1 MADIGTRYTDSRQ
14 RAIEQRMHA
23 IYRAAQAEIIEQLD
37 AHTKRQNAQT
47 RVKLAQVKAGKLSEE
62 EFNKW
67 QAGQMF
73 TGKQWKDKV
82 TSIATTLLTA
92 NQQANSIIE
101 GEKRAVFGENA
112 TYQSYRLEHDANLD
126 MSFGV
131 YDSATVTRILRD
143 DPTLLKPREIDEEKD
158 IEWNRRNVTH
168 AVAQGIIQGDSIQQ
182 IAKRIAKNTASKNEA
197 AMTRYARTAMT
208 SAQNAGRME
217 VMQEASEMGIQVRK
231 LWIATLDER
240 TRDAHQELDGQ
251 TAEINEPFDSMLGP
265 IDYPGDPKADD
276 ANIWNC
282 RCTLGYEYKEYPREK
297 SSRLAYAEYYDDEGE
312 YHRESYTLGNVSYN
326 VWKLIKD
333 RNNQRMRSPI
343 ANDENGSNADI
354 SNISTLLI
362 YGEASEWAKD
372 NLKYD
377 LEELK
382 EGWSSVPSQVKAIEE
397 FEKEIPEYMKTA
409 KEALEK
415 YDFATRTDSEAIA
428 NILKDG
434 RFKTQIETG
443 ASNGYKDVK
452 MRENA
457 TNQLFAYGEKL
468 DVKKE
473 QYEVYGYLDNASR
486 AKMYGGC
493 RVVFNKKELYDRTTF
508 TFGDSL
514 EMIQTGVDPM
524 ASYANNPQIFSY
536 GTKIFSHSVPNAPS
550 RLDEIRGMFG
560 ALKETG
566 TLGLGNYVELQFH
579 GGVTTNDISY
589 IEVPKKSVNAEE
601 IKELAAERGVKILW
615 K

>member
-14 RAIEQRMHA
+14 RAIEQRMHT

-231 LWIATLDER
+231 VWIATLDER

-251 TAEINEPFDSMLGP
+251 TADINEPFDSMLGQ

-282 RCTLGYEYKEYPREK
+282 RCTLGYEYKEYPKANSTRRDNISGEEIEDMTYREWKEKKAPKTQPKRSIPAQPKTPTKPTQTPPATQNVASQATQNADSGVQSTMPEAK
-297 SSRLAYAEYYDDEGE
+297 SDLAKVILPNSGISAMPLEKWDHTPTQDEIVALVGGADKTTGSCASAALAYCGNKAGYMVRDFRGGVSMDFFSKKSNTKMLAELPEVGGTIIHSSAEIKTANKLLESMEKGKE
-312 YHRESYTLGNVSYN
+312 YWLGIGRHASIVR
-326 VWKLIKD
+326 K
-333 RNNQRMRSPI
+333 
-343 ANDENGSNADI
+343 AENGYEYLELQSTQTNNGWHTLNDSGLKWRFGCVQRRSNAMDAR
-354 SNISTLLI
+354 LMEVDKL
-362 YGEASEWAKD
+362 AKSAD
-372 NLKYD
+372 FIETLKY
-377 LEELK
+377 
-382 EGWSSVPSQVKAIEE
+382 IN
-397 FEKEIPEYMKTA
+397 TN
-409 KEALEK
+409 EAEQK
-415 YDFATRTDSEAIA
+415 
-428 NILKDG
+428 KGDG
-434 RFKTQIETG
+434 
-443 ASNGYKDVK
+443 
-452 MRENA
+452 
-457 TNQLFAYGEKL
+457 
-468 DVKKE
+468 
-473 QYEVYGYLDNASR
+473 
-486 AKMYGGC
+486 GG
-493 RVVFNKKELYDRTTF
+493 
-508 TFGDSL
+508 
-514 EMIQTGVDPM
+514 
-524 ASYANNPQIFSY
+524 
-536 GTKIFSHSVPNAPS
+536 
-550 RLDEIRGMFG
+550 
-560 ALKETG
+560 
-566 TLGLGNYVELQFH
+566 
-579 GGVTTNDISY
+579 
-589 IEVPKKSVNAEE
+589 
-601 IKELAAERGVKILW
+601 IK
-615 K
+615 

>member
-1 MADIGTRYTDSRQ
+1 MSDIGTRYTDSRQ
-14 RAIEQRMHA
+14 RAIEQRMHT

-282 RCTLGYEYKEYPREK
+282 RCTLGYEYKEYPKSNSTRRDNISGEEIEDMTYDEWRERK
-297 SSRLAYAEYYDDEGE
+297 HPDWKKRETLFKPDNAKEPETQEDSTLEDLFGDLWSGKVTEDELIQKNENHKKETEEERLGFYGIEEKEYPADIRLTDYDNKRLEAIKHYYDNNYKMPKDLAQIHPDELRLAKGDDSMFSMKMSEAERKEQEQRKSAAQEEIDLKKEQGYKGLSKE
-312 YHRESYTLGNVSYN
+312 ESYKR
-326 VWKLIKD
+326 WKSLSKEL
-333 RNNQRMRSPI
+333 
-343 ANDENGSNADI
+343 AGADE
-354 SNISTLLI
+354 
-362 YGEASEWAKD
+362 
-372 NLKYD
+372 
-377 LEELK
+377 
-382 EGWSSVPSQVKAIEE
+382 
-397 FEKEIPEYMKTA
+397 F
-409 KEALEK
+409 EALEQK
-415 YDFATRTDSEAIA
+415 KFYAVGKEGIQYWQRERKAAEREIMRIDFT
-428 NILKDG
+428 
-434 RFKTQIETG
+434 
-443 ASNGYKDVK
+443 VK
-452 MRENA
+452 
-457 TNQLFAYGEKL
+457 
-468 DVKKE
+468 
-473 QYEVYGYLDNASR
+473 
-486 AKMYGGC
+486 
-493 RVVFNKKELYDRTTF
+493 LYDR
-508 TFGDSL
+508 L
-514 EMIQTGVDPM
+514 M
-524 ASYANNPQIFSY
+524 FSRR
-536 GTKIFSHSVPNAPS
+536 S
-550 RLDEIRGMFG
+550 RR
-560 ALKETG
+560 
-566 TLGLGNYVELQFH
+566 
-579 GGVTTNDISY
+579 
-589 IEVPKKSVNAEE
+589 
-601 IKELAAERGVKILW
+601 
-615 K
+615 

>member
-1 MADIGTRYTDSRQ
+1 MSDIGTRYTDSRQ
-14 RAIEQRMHA
+14 RAIEQRMHT

-208 SAQNAGRME
+208 SAQNAGRIE

-231 LWIATLDER
+231 VWIATLDER

-251 TAEINEPFDSMLGP
+251 TADVNEPFDSMLGP

-282 RCTLGYEYKEYPREK
+282 RCTLGYEYKEYPKAKSTRRDNISGEEIEDMTYDEWRERK
-297 SSRLAYAEYYDDEGE
+297 HPDLKKRETLFKPDNAKEPETRGDSTLEDLFGDLWSGKVTEDELIQKNENPKKETEEERLGFYGIEEKEYPADIRLTDYDNKRLEAIKHYYDNDYKMPKDLAQIHPDELRLAKGDDSMFSMKMSEAERKEQEQRKSAAQEEIDLKKEQGYKGLGKE
-312 YHRESYTLGNVSYN
+312 ESYKR
-326 VWKLIKD
+326 WKSLSKEL
-333 RNNQRMRSPI
+333 
-343 ANDENGSNADI
+343 AGADE
-354 SNISTLLI
+354 
-362 YGEASEWAKD
+362 
-372 NLKYD
+372 
-377 LEELK
+377 
-382 EGWSSVPSQVKAIEE
+382 
-397 FEKEIPEYMKTA
+397 F
-409 KEALEK
+409 EALELK
-415 YDFATRTDSEAIA
+415 KFYAVGKEGIQYWQRERKDAEREIKRIDFT
-428 NILKDG
+428 
-434 RFKTQIETG
+434 
-443 ASNGYKDVK
+443 
-452 MRENA
+452 
-457 TNQLFAYGEKL
+457 EKL
-468 DVKKE
+468 
-473 QYEVYGYLDNASR
+473 YERLMFSR
-486 AKMYGGC
+486 M
-493 RVVFNKKELYDRTTF
+493 RR
-508 TFGDSL
+508 
-514 EMIQTGVDPM
+514 
-524 ASYANNPQIFSY
+524 
-536 GTKIFSHSVPNAPS
+536 
-550 RLDEIRGMFG
+550 
-560 ALKETG
+560 
-566 TLGLGNYVELQFH
+566 
-579 GGVTTNDISY
+579 
-589 IEVPKKSVNAEE
+589 
-601 IKELAAERGVKILW
+601 
-615 K
+615 

>member
-1 MADIGTRYTDSRQ
+1 MSDIGTRYTDSRQ

-112 TYQSYRLEHDANLD
+112 TFQSYRLEHDANLD

-282 RCTLGYEYKEYPREK
+282 RCTLGYEYKEYPK
-297 SSRLAYAEYYDDEGE
+297 
-312 YHRESYTLGNVSYN
+312 
-326 VWKLIKD
+326 
-333 RNNQRMRSPI
+333 
-343 ANDENGSNADI
+343 ANSTRRD
-354 SNISTLLI
+354 NISGEEIEDMTYKEWRDKKALL
-362 YGEASEWAKD
+362 S
-372 NLKYD
+372 
-377 LEELK
+377 
-382 EGWSSVPSQVKAIEE
+382 
-397 FEKEIPEYMKTA
+397 
-409 KEALEK
+409 
-415 YDFATRTDSEAIA
+415 
-428 NILKDG
+428 
-434 RFKTQIETG
+434 
-443 ASNGYKDVK
+443 
-452 MRENA
+452 
-457 TNQLFAYGEKL
+457 
-468 DVKKE
+468 
-473 QYEVYGYLDNASR
+473 
-486 AKMYGGC
+486 
-493 RVVFNKKELYDRTTF
+493 
-508 TFGDSL
+508 
-514 EMIQTGVDPM
+514 
-524 ASYANNPQIFSY
+524 
-536 GTKIFSHSVPNAPS
+536 PS
-550 RLDEIRGMFG
+550 RKSI
-560 ALKETG
+560 
-566 TLGLGNYVELQFH
+566 
-579 GGVTTNDISY
+579 I
-589 IEVPKKSVNAEE
+589 KKP
-601 IKELAAERGVKILW
+601 
-615 K
+615 

>member
-1 MADIGTRYTDSRQ
+1 MSDIGTRYTDSRQ
-14 RAIEQRMHA
+14 RAIEQRMHT

-282 RCTLGYEYKEYPREK
+282 RCTLGYEYKEYPKANSTRRDNISGEEIEDMTYREWK
-297 SSRLAYAEYYDDEGE
+297 ETKEQKHIFDKENPFWAEYF
-312 YHRESYTLGNVSYN
+312 
-326 VWKLIKD
+326 KD
-333 RNNQRMRSPI
+333 R
-343 ANDENGSNADI
+343 
-354 SNISTLLI
+354 
-362 YGEASEWAKD
+362 K
-372 NLKYD
+372 
-377 LEELK
+377 
-382 EGWSSVPSQVKAIEE
+382 
-397 FEKEIPEYMKTA
+397 
-409 KEALEK
+409 
-415 YDFATRTDSEAIA
+415 
-428 NILKDG
+428 
-434 RFKTQIETG
+434 
-443 ASNGYKDVK
+443 
-452 MRENA
+452 
-457 TNQLFAYGEKL
+457 
-468 DVKKE
+468 
-473 QYEVYGYLDNASR
+473 
-486 AKMYGGC
+486 
-493 RVVFNKKELYDRTTF
+493 
-508 TFGDSL
+508 
-514 EMIQTGVDPM
+514 
-524 ASYANNPQIFSY
+524 
-536 GTKIFSHSVPNAPS
+536 
-550 RLDEIRGMFG
+550 
-560 ALKETG
+560 
-566 TLGLGNYVELQFH
+566 
-579 GGVTTNDISY
+579 
-589 IEVPKKSVNAEE
+589 
-601 IKELAAERGVKILW
+601 
-615 K
+615 